1 MKSIKFGVAA
11 GLITAILS
19 TGALAQS
26 YTCNIKPT
34 ARGKQNAT
42 VNSSFSFRF
51 SGDSVRV
58 SDKFI
63 RATGKRSVNGTFDR
77 KVGGDL
83 LFSWTVNGVP
93 RNLMP
98 KEVSWYRPTV
108 TYRARLDTSTRRVR
122 VTANFVQRYG
132 GGNTGSNIKG
142 FGNCR

>member
-1 MKSIKFGVAA
+1 MKFFKIGVAA
-11 GLITAILS
+11 SLIAATLS
-19 TGALAQS
+19 SAALAQS

-63 RATGKRSVNGTFDR
+63 RATGKRSVNGKFDR
-77 KVGGDL
+77 KVGSDL
-83 LFSWTVNGVP
+83 LFSWTVSGVP

-98 KEVSWYRPTV
+98 KEVTWYRPTV
-108 TYRARLDTSTRRVR
+108 SYRGRLDTKTRRVR
-122 VTANFVQRYG
+122 LTANYVARYG

-142 FGNCR
+142 FGTCR